1 MVEEAGNVGLTPQFQ
16 QELPLSSMSLEELS
30 CSIQRQARR
39 KHSRSFFPRSL
50 FFSWPF
56 SPHRIALTIRVR
68 VQEHFKELVLPESRS
83 HLYSPTSCLHRVWDI
98 VGQYVCVE

>member
-39 KHSRSFFPRSL
+39 KHTVVPSSLGASFSVG
-50 FFSWPF
+50 
-56 SPHRIALTIRVR
+56 H
-68 VQEHFKELVLPESRS
+68 S
-83 HLYSPTSCLHRVWDI
+83 HLTELL
-98 VGQYVCVE
+98 